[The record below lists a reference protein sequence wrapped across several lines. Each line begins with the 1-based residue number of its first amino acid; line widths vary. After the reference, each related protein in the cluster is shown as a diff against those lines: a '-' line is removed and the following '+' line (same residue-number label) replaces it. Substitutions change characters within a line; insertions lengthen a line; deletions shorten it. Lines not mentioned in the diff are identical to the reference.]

1 MRIVHSGG
9 NMKRLALVGAVGAA
23 LVAAGIAVA
32 HGNDNQTVTKVAT
45 SFNATTASGKTDT
58 KTCTTADGK
67 SLSTTRSTWTGTATT
82 GPADLIG
89 AVRIDANSMINTT
102 DNVGEVDGHLT
113 ISPAGGGKTD
123 LHFTGVYDGG
133 TLSGLATGHSATHGV
148 QIYANLSS
156 LFSTTGG
163 FSGGKIG
170 GTSGG
175 SAVELGPAHCA
186 PAKPVHENS
195 HAEGT
200 ITALPGTSI
209 TVAGLTCA
217 VPTGSL
223 ASKVATFHVGD
234 QVHIECALV
243 SGTSTLTKIEG
254 KH

>member
-1 MRIVHSGG
+1 
-9 NMKRLALVGAVGAA
+9 MKRLALVGAVGAA

-45 SFNATTASGKTDT
+45 SFNATTASGKIDT
-58 KTCTTADGK
+58 RTCTTADGK

-82 GPADLIG
+82 GPADLVG

-156 LFSTTGG
+156 GFSTTTG

-186 PAKPVHENS
+186 PAKPVKES
-195 HAEGT
+195 SSAEGS
-200 ITALPGTSI
+200 ISFPSATSVA
-209 TVAGLTCA
+209 VAGVTCS
-217 VPTGSL
+217 VPASL
-223 ASKVATFHVGD
+223 AAKVATFTAGT
-234 QVHIECALV
+234 QVHIECSLV

>member
-32 HGNDNQTVTKVAT
+32 HGNDNQTVTKVT
-45 SFNATTASGKTDT
+45 GSFNATSVSGKTDT
-58 KTCTTADGK
+58 KTCTTTDGK
-67 SLSTTRSTWTGTATT
+67 SLSTTHSTWTGTST
-82 GPADLIG
+82 GPADLTG
-89 AVRIDANSMINTT
+89 AVRIDARSMINTT

-123 LHFTGVYDGG
+123 LHFTSVYDGSG
-133 TLSGLATGHSATHGV
+133 LSGLATGHSATHGV

-156 LFSTTGG
+156 GFSTSTG
-163 FSGGKIG
+163 FAGGKIG

-186 PAKPVHENS
+186 PAKPVKES
-195 HAEGT
+195 SSAEGA
-200 ITALPGTSI
+200 ISFPSATSVA
-209 TVAGLTCA
+209 VAGVTCS
-217 VPTGSL
+217 VPASL
-223 ASKVATFHVGD
+223 AAKVATFTAGS
-234 QVHIECALV
+234 QVHIECSLV